1 MQQPSKTDPRP
12 AYLGSSPPAD
22 GGRPKVIYVMGAGR
36 SGSTILGVTLGNC
49 DGIFYAGEL
58 DKWLSS
64 AGEPPLRDAQR
75 ASFWKGVREE
85 MGDVGDLFGGEAREL
100 ERSSALFRADGWRTR
115 RRLRGRYRRVAQDL
129 YHAVARAAGATHVV
143 DTSHY
148 PLRARELQA
157 LDGIDLYLVF
167 LVRNPQSV
175 VASFNRADVP
185 ERRFG
190 MPTTNA
196 YLWLTYLLS
205 TFVFVRHPSERRLLV
220 RHEDF
225 VADPERVLREIL
237 DRVECRS
244 AIPDLKSLR
253 TGLPFHANRM
263 IRSELVSL
271 DGREAAQPA
280 RSLMTTL
287 VQLPL
292 AVALA
297 RLRPAASAPSQREH
311 VRQE

>member
-1 MQQPSKTDPRP
+1 MQQPSKTDAQPLGR
-12 AYLGSSPPAD
+12 GSSPPAD

-64 AGEPPLRDAQR
+64 SGQPPLRDAPR
-75 ASFWKGVREE
+75 ASFWKGVREQLV
-85 MGDVGDLFGGEAREL
+85 DAGDLFGGEAREL
-100 ERSSALFRADGWRTR
+100 ERSSALFHAEGWRTR
-115 RRLRGRYRRVAQDL
+115 RRLRARYRRVAEEL
-129 YHAVARAAGATHVV
+129 YHAVARAARATHVV

-167 LVRNPQSV
+167 LVRDPHSV

-205 TFVFVRHPSERRLLV
+205 TFVFLSHPRERRLLL

-237 DRVECRS
+237 DCVECRS
-244 AIPDLKSLR
+244 PIPDLTCLR
-253 TGLPFHANRM
+253 TGLPFHGNRM

-271 DGREAAQPA
+271 DGREDAEPR
-280 RSLMTTL
+280 RSTMTTL
-287 VQLPL
+287 AHLPL
-292 AVALA
+292 ALA
-297 RLRPAASAPSQREH
+297 VSRLRPAASVSSREH
-311 VRQE
+311 GRQR